1 MTSAR
6 SQAEVIAASKYSLL
20 DGGSPRLEEVIW
32 EDHYSMNG
40 WNSLEEKISGAQRE
54 YVVKSVGYRIYED
67 ERVVALTQTYSGVSE
82 NAAETMVIL
91 KSTIY
96 SRCTLT
102 NEKE

>member
-1 MTSAR
+1 MR
-6 SQAEVIAASKYSLL
+6 LQAEAIAASKYSLL

-32 EDHYSMNG
+32 EDHYSLQG
-40 WNSLEEKISGAQRE
+40 WSSIEEKIKDAQRK
-54 YVVKSVGYRIYED
+54 YIVKSVGYRLYED
-67 ERVVALTQTYSGVSE
+67 ERVVALTQTYSEVSE

>member
-1 MTSAR
+1 MEA
-6 SQAEVIAASKYSLL
+6 IAASKYSLL

-40 WNSLEEKISGAQRE
+40 WGSVEDKIRDAQRQ
-54 YVVKSVGYRIYED
+54 YIAKTVGYRLYED
-67 ERVVALTQTYSGVSE
+67 ERVVVLAQTYSEIAE
-82 NAAETMVIL
+82 NVAETMVIL

-96 SRCTLT
+96 SRCILT